1 MTRGPFTAALAGGP
15 LFDCV
20 ILGAGIVGAACAYCC
35 AEAGL
40 RVAVVERG
48 QAGGGATSAA
58 MGHAVLMSDSP
69 ALFALTLR
77 SRQLWQALRPKLP
90 ETAEYHQPGT
100 LWIAAD
106 DDEMAEVERKHAC
119 YAGFGVPSAVLGPAA
134 LATAEPNLR
143 RPLTGALQMPGD
155 SILAPAA
162 VTAWLLEQAI
172 AGGSTLVQGEVTQAR
187 EGIVRLADGQ
197 TLRARSIVL
206 ATGAE
211 ATKLVPAL
219 PLRKRKGHLMIT
231 APYPNY
237 VRHQLVE
244 LGYLKS
250 AHGDEAD
257 SVAFNVQPRA
267 NGQLLIGSSRQY
279 GIEDPAVDR
288 QVLDAILA
296 RAIGYLPG
304 LGALSIERSWAGFRG
319 ATPDHLPLIGPA
331 ATGDPT
337 LLLATGHEGLGIT
350 TSLAT
355 AELLVD
361 HMLGR
366 AGAIPAEPYLPARLL
381 APSNYAT
388 ASPHPQEIV

>member
-1 MTRGPFTAALAGGP
+1 VRQGPYTHALAEDE

-20 ILGAGIVGAACAYCC
+20 ILGAGIVGAACAHYC
-35 AEAGL
+35 AEAGM

-48 QAGGGATSAA
+48 QVGGGATSAA

-77 SRQLWQALRPKLP
+77 SQQLWEALRPGLP
-90 ETAEYHQPGT
+90 EMAEYRQPGT

-106 DDEMAEVERKHAC
+106 DDEMAEVERKHA
-119 YAGFGVPSAVLGPAA
+119 YYSDLGVATAVLRPAA
-134 LATAEPNLR
+134 LAAAEPNLR
-143 RPLTGALQMPGD
+143 LLTGALQVPGD
-155 SILAPAA
+155 SILAPPA
-162 VTAWLLEQAI
+162 VAAWLLEQAVSRGAI
-172 AGGSTLVQGEVTQAR
+172 LVHGEVVAAG
-187 EGIVRLADGQ
+187 EGIVTLADGPQ
-197 TLRARSIVL
+197 LLARRIVL
-206 ATGAE
+206 ATGADA
-211 ATKLVPAL
+211 ATLVPAL

-231 APYPNY
+231 APHPGY

-279 GIEDPAVDR
+279 GVEHDAVD
-288 QVLDAILA
+288 QHVLDAILT
-296 RAIGYLPG
+296 RAIEYLPG
-304 LGALSIERSWAGFRG
+304 VGALLIERSWAGFRG

-331 ATGDPT
+331 DAGDPT

-361 HMLGR
+361 HILGR
-366 AGAIPAEPYLPARLL
+366 AGAIPAEPYLPSRL
-381 APSNYAT
+381 APPRPAT
-388 ASPHPQEIV
+388 IHSQENL

>member
-1 MTRGPFTAALAGGP
+1 MIREPYTHAVAASEH
-15 LFDCV
+15 FDCV
-20 ILGAGIVGAACAYCC
+20 ILGAGIVGAACANACV
-35 AEAGL
+35 EAGM

-48 QAGGGATSAA
+48 QVGSGATSAA

-77 SRQLWQALRPKLP
+77 SQQLWEALRPQLP
-90 ETAEYHQPGT
+90 ELVEYRQPGT

-106 DDEMAEVERKHAC
+106 DDEMAEVKRKHAY
-119 YAGFGVPSAVLGPAA
+119 YAEAGVASAVLDSAA
-134 LATAEPNLR
+134 LSAAEPNLR
-143 RPLTGALQMPGD
+143 HPLTGALQVPGD
-155 SILAPAA
+155 SVLAPAA
-162 VTAWLLEQAI
+162 VAAWLVEQA
-172 AGGSTLVQGEVTQAR
+172 ALRGATLLHGEVTQAG
-187 EGIVRLADGQ
+187 EGLVTLADGQ
-197 TLRARSIVL
+197 TLQAGSIVL
-206 ATGAE
+206 ATGAD
-211 ATKLVPAL
+211 AAKLVPTL

-231 APYPNY
+231 APYPGY
-237 VRHQLVE
+237 IRHQVVE

-279 GIEDPAVDR
+279 GVEHEAVD
-288 QVLDAILA
+288 QHILDAILA
-296 RAIGYLPG
+296 RALEYLPG

-331 ATGDPT
+331 SVNDPT

-361 HMLGR
+361 HILGR
-366 AGAIPAEPYLPARLL
+366 AGAIPAEPYLPLRLVPPRL
-381 APSNYAT
+381 AAIH
-388 ASPHPQEIV
+388 AQETL